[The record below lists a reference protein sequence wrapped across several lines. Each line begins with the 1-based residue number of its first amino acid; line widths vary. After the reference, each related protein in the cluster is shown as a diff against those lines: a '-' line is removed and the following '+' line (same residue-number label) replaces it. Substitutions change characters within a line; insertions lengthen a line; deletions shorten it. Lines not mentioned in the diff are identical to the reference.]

1 MQDLNK
7 MFVQLAKYAMA
18 QRLDDVSMLLKKAVM
33 HFNKDGRD
41 PEFAAELKQILAA
54 SAQTSIARRAA
65 SYPLPLDG
73 DSRLELLRREAPVIL
88 DFEPIWPSEVAQHL
102 KAVLVER
109 QKEDEL
115 VDVGL
120 TPTRSLLFSG
130 PPGVGKTLA
139 ARWLAAKLERPLMIL
154 DLSAVMSSYLGRTGN
169 NIRAVLDYAKKFNCV
184 LLLDEFDAIAKRRDD
199 TAEIGELKRLVTVL
213 LQSIDDW
220 PSSGVL
226 IAATNHPELLDP
238 AVWRRFER
246 VVLFPKPERQLL
258 EEAIKLYLGPELE
271 AASKWALPLSIVF
284 ADVAFADIE
293 KVVKTARREAIV
305 NELPLEE
312 AFKQLIVGRAKNL
325 DAKSRKAFATALI
338 DVGMSQRQAHEFSGV
353 SRDTI
358 RSFKAKKTE

>member
-1 MQDLNK
+1 MQDINT
-7 MFVQLAKYAMA
+7 MFVQLAKYALA
-18 QRLDDVSMLLKKAVM
+18 QKQDDIAMLLKKAVIY
-33 HFNKDGRD
+33 FNKEDRD
-41 PEFAAELKQILAA
+41 PGLAAELKNILAVT
-54 SAQTSIARRAA
+54 AQTSVARRAA

-88 DFEPIWPSEVAQHL
+88 DFEPIWPSYVAQHL
-102 KAVLVER
+102 NAVIVER
-109 QKEDEL
+109 QKENEL
-115 VDVGL
+115 IDVGL

-169 NIRAVLDYAKKFNCV
+169 NIRTVLDYAKKFPCV

-213 LQSIDDW
+213 LQSIDEW

-246 VVLFPKPERQLL
+246 IVWFPKPERELL
-258 EEAIKLYLGPELE
+258 EEAILLYLGPEAE
-271 AASKWALPLSIVF
+271 TAGKWALPLSMVL
-284 ADVAFADIE
+284 DGGAFSDIE
-293 KVVKTARREAIV
+293 KAIKTARREAIV
-305 NELPLEE
+305 TGVPLAETL
-312 AFKQLIVGRAKNL
+312 KTLISVHVRDLEG
-325 DAKSRKAFATALI
+325 KSRKEFATALV
-338 DVGMSQRQAHEFSGV
+338 DAGMSQRQAHELSGV

-358 RSFKAKKTE
+358 RSFKTKKSE